1 MARLFKNKAIK
12 FFDKVIYPT
21 QFAGD
26 TYKLIFHI
34 VNLFY
39 PICKGNIERIKVLVS
54 AYIRNY
60 DAGQLNEILEKYE
73 YAKQNMFRL
82 NSFTHLTDIL
92 QPDDYKFRNATR
104 NVTLKEF
111 QFIAQRITQ
120 NLYKSEGC
128 KSVIVTEYFLNEKHN
143 RGSDTKTGLP
153 VEYHR
158 YTKRQITKHK
168 VIHIIHVL
176 AKYKYFNQTYSNTNQ
191 RILQIGPANP
201 YYELTEVPDITTE
214 DIVHVRTQE
223 DRKMQEL
230 NSAMKTVTD
239 ALRKE
244 QESSKNQS
252 VYIQQI
258 EQDNYELKKEIEI
271 LKQDRKYMMNSW
283 QESMNNDS

>member
-1 MARLFKNKAIK
+1 MKKLFKNKATI

-21 QFAGD
+21 QFNDD
-26 TYKLIFHI
+26 TYKYKTIFHI
-34 VNLFY
+34 VNVCY
-39 PICKGNIERIKVLVS
+39 PIYEGNLKGIKSVLHKYIKEYDHNIL
-54 AYIRNY
+54 
-60 DAGQLNEILEKYE
+60 QEILGKYD
-73 YAKQNMFRL
+73 YAKQNMFRF

-92 QPDDYKFRNATR
+92 QPDDYKFRNGTR
-104 NVTLKEF
+104 RITLKEF
-111 QFIAQRITQ
+111 KFIVQRITQ

-128 KSVIVTEYFLNEKHN
+128 KSVLVTEFFLNEKNN

-153 VEYHR
+153 VEFHR

-244 QESSKNQS
+244 QESSGKP
-252 VYIQQI
+252 
-258 EQDNYELKKEIEI
+258 K
-271 LKQDRKYMMNSW
+271 
-283 QESMNNDS
+283 